1 MITNLN
7 DSENTFATLIS
18 LIVPK
23 PSPESGVGAG
33 AGADSC
39 VVVVL
44 IGGFTAYPINL
55 LALIP
60 SLLSSAKYEAEEA
73 EITLKYD
80 KCESRKGKRKFGY
93 LSTCYLVIPSR
104 FSKSPTRK

>member
-7 DSENTFATLIS
+7 DSENTFASLIS
-18 LIVPK
+18 LVPK
-23 PSPESGVGAG
+23 PSPESGAGAGVGVG

-73 EITLKYD
+73 EITNVRAEKVR
-80 KCESRKGKRKFGY
+80 ES
-93 LSTCYLVIPSR
+93 LDISVLV
-104 FSKSPTRK
+104 TL